1 MKDRLH
7 GAVLGKDAVPG
18 GAVPVH
24 LAVKVV
30 AIQFLSSRL
39 EIVGVVAGPSRRR
52 NQSQYFR
59 RDGINRDCVLVV
71 KGCASVAVRISCVRV
86 INDRPCAGKVSGAKG
101 RSRHGY
107 EASAAVVAF
116 IGPVVASEEEQLVL
130 LNGPTESAAKIIELT
145 LPLGASLKELLC
157 PQSLVLKVLKS
168 NSMVLIG
175 ARLGDD
181 GNGGAT
187 RHPLLGIEIIGGN
200 V

>member
-59 RDGINRDCVLVV
+59 RDGIYRDGGLVG
-71 KGCASVAVRISCVRV
+71 KGRASGAVRVSCVRV
-86 INDRPCAGKVSGAKG
+86 INDPHTGNPDGTG
-101 RSRHGY
+101 RTPFPNQ
-107 EASAAVVAF
+107 AA
-116 IGPVVASEEEQLVL
+116 I
-130 LNGPTESAAKIIELT
+130 
-145 LPLGASLKELLC
+145 
-157 PQSLVLKVLKS
+157 
-168 NSMVLIG
+168 
-175 ARLGDD
+175 R
-181 GNGGAT
+181 
-187 RHPLLGIEIIGGN
+187 
-200 V
+200 